1 MERHGKAT
9 EYLKFA
15 SEFKT
20 RTYNLN
26 LLRYFF
32 HEVGLS
38 SSTIDTLNGNKIE
51 LNFVSLGPKKVKIK

>member
-1 MERHGKAT
+1 MGRHEKAK
-9 EYLKFA
+9 EHLKSA

-20 RTYNLN
+20 KIYNLN
-26 LLRYFF
+26 LLRVFF

-38 SSTIDTLNGNKIE
+38 SSTVDTLNGNKIE